1 MARENNLIDAPTKEL
16 TPIHPT
22 PDLSAEIA
30 RTVQKQPGDR
40 IKCRRV
46 AANTYR
52 CNWFAPEHAA
62 EDQGLCFLDTYRIRD
77 SRFLRV
83 QKTNGQLVIE
93 DLTLATARNN

>member
-1 MARENNLIDAPTKEL
+1 MERELNVID
-16 TPIHPT
+16 TPLKSPASVHKT

-40 IKCRRV
+40 VKCRRV

-83 QKTNGQLVIE
+83 HKTNGQLVIE